1 MSIPVKEFLKA
12 RRDRALGSILG
23 YAERELFPVMS
34 TDQQRKLR
42 QLVLDALNSYH
53 DSALDLFKSD
63 TATLHNDE
71 VVPLLNKIL
80 EAQQQ
85 QRIDRKDPVS

>member
-1 MSIPVKEFLKA
+1 MSIPVKQFLKA

-23 YAERELFPVMS
+23 YAEREIFPKLI
-34 TDQQRKLR
+34 DQHGKADLEAQRRFR

-63 TATLHNDE
+63 VGSLHNDE
-71 VVPLLNKIL
+71 LVALLNRVNERLDK
-80 EAQQQ
+80 
-85 QRIDRKDPVS
+85 V

>member
-1 MSIPVKEFLKA
+1 MSIPVRQFLKA

-23 YAERELFPVMS
+23 YTEREIFPKMV
-34 TDQQRKLR
+34 DERGRADLEAQRKFR

-63 TATLHNDE
+63 VGSLHNDE
-71 VVPLLNKIL
+71 VIALLEKIN
-80 EAQQQ
+80 
-85 QRIDRKDPVS
+85 DRLDRAG

>member
-1 MSIPVKEFLKA
+1 MSIPVKQFLKA

-23 YAERELFPVMS
+23 YAEREIFPKL
-34 TDQQRKLR
+34 DQEQQRKFR

-63 TATLHNDE
+63 VGSLHNDE
-71 VVPLLNKIL
+71 LITLLKAVNERL
-80 EAQQQ
+80 DQS
-85 QRIDRKDPVS
+85 V